1 MSSRALAEWAG
12 QLTLADLPAHV
23 RHATARHLLDG
34 IGNALAA
41 QRLGQGRAGW
51 TVAEAL
57 GGPAEARPLTG
68 TRALSAPAA
77 GMATAVLVHALDFD
91 DTHAGALVHATAVA
105 LPAAFAVGQSVHAT
119 GAQVLTATAIG
130 LETACRLGLASPHGF
145 HSRGLHAT
153 GVVGPFAAALVTGT
167 LSGLSTDQLVD
178 ALGIAG
184 SGAGGLLEFLDTDAD
199 TKALHPGTATL
210 NGILAARLAAAGA
223 SGPPSVLE
231 GRRGLYA
238 TMSARDFNLAAVSA
252 ELGTRWEAA
261 EIGIKPYPS
270 CQLMHVTLDAVAAAV
285 ANSDIDPARVIDIE
299 VHVHTDSAPIVC
311 GPNTGLAAPRSPYD
325 GKFDLPWSV
334 AALLHDGTVDI
345 STYTPESIARPDV
358 LATAAK
364 VRVVENAADGPAASA
379 PGHAVLT
386 LDDGSTLDGR
396 VGGSRGTVAFPL
408 DDAALR
414 AKFRANCADH
424 PATEELADRIFALAD
439 EPDLTG
445 ILDLAATIAPATP
458 N

>member
-1 MSSRALAEWAG
+1 MTSRTLAAWAER
-12 QLTLADLPAHV
+12 LTLDDLPAHV
-23 RHATARHLLDG
+23 RHASARHLLDG
-34 IGNALAA
+34 IGNAIAA
-41 QRLGQGRAGW
+41 RRLGHGLAGW
-51 TVAEAL
+51 SVAEAL
-57 GGPAEARPLTG
+57 GGPPEARPLTG
-68 TRALSAPAA
+68 GHPLSAPAA

-105 LPAAFAVGQSVHAT
+105 LPAAFAVGQQVRAT
-119 GAQVLTATAIG
+119 GAQILTAATIG

-145 HSRGLHAT
+145 HGRGLHAT
-153 GVVGPFAAALVTGT
+153 AVVGPLASALVTGK
-167 LSGLSTDQLVD
+167 LSALSVDRLVD

-184 SGAGGLLEFLDTDAD
+184 SAAGGLLEFLDTDAD

-223 SGPPSVLE
+223 SGPPTVLE

-238 TMSARDFNLAAVSA
+238 TMSARDADLAAVTD

-270 CQLMHVTLDAVAAAV
+270 CQLMHVTLDAVAAALAGASV
-285 ANSDIDPARVIDIE
+285 DPARVREIE
-299 VHVHTDSAPIVC
+299 VHVHPDSLPIVC
-311 GPNTGLAAPRSPYD
+311 GPNAGVAAPRSPYD

-345 STYTPESIARPDV
+345 ATYTPESIAREAV
-358 LATAAK
+358 FATATK
-364 VRVVENAADGPAASA
+364 VRVVAAPTDGPAASA

-386 LDDGSTLDGR
+386 LDDGRVLDGR
-396 VGGSRGTVAFPL
+396 VAGSRGTVAFPL
-408 DDAALR
+408 DDTELR
-414 AKFRANCADH
+414 AKFLANCADH
-424 PATEELADRIFALAD
+424 TAATELADRVFALAD
-439 EPDLTG
+439 EPDLTA
-445 ILDLAATIAPATP
+445 ILDLAATIAAP